1 MEDILVFMQDQVL
14 LVAALAILIGLLI
27 RKESSAAGTKLSLN
41 QVIQALNSESS
52 ILIDVRESKDFDKG
66 HVTNAIN
73 VPHNKVAS
81 SLSILEKY
89 KDKQIIVTDAMGQHS
104 GSVSRELIKEGYDV
118 ARMGGGMSEWQ
129 QEGLP
134 LVK

>member
-41 QVIQALNSESS
+41 QVIQALTSESS

-73 VPHNKVAS
+73 VPHNKVAK
-81 SLSILEKY
+81 LE
-89 KDKQIIVTDAMGQHS
+89 H
-104 GSVSRELIKEGYDV
+104 
-118 ARMGGGMSEWQ
+118 
-129 QEGLP
+129 P
-134 LVK
+134 